1 MKKIIIGFILVVIIA
16 AAMIYSSSRNILHL
30 SDEKNEKFQPQTQPT
45 SVPNVVQKKNNETH
59 KAGKAVE
66 TTENNFAIYDQMEK
80 KWLDS
85 VSLIIGSK
93 TFPIY
98 LEMRERNDKEKMQAY
113 KEYHDYLRFKYG
125 DKYSYNISE
134 DQSIR
139 EKKIN
144 ERYLNDLL
152 KLIGQEKFKAYLKA
166 KDDFNEESR
175 RRSKEAMII
184 EF

>member
-1 MKKIIIGFILVVIIA
+1 MKKIIIAVILIIIIVA
-16 AAMIYSSSRNILHL
+16 ALIYSPSRNILQI
-30 SDEKNEKFQPQTQPT
+30 SKSKEE
-45 SVPNVVQKKNNETH
+45 SINVAPPSAQVDRQKKPLNNY

-66 TTENNFAIYDQMEK
+66 SAQNNFEIYDQMEK
-80 KWLDS
+80 KWLES
-85 VSLIIGSK
+85 VSNIIGNKSM
-93 TFPIY
+93 PMY
-98 LEMRERNDKEKMQAY
+98 LDMRERNDKEKMQAY

-125 DKYSYNISE
+125 DKYTYNISE

-166 KDDFNEESR
+166 RDDFNEENR
-175 RRSKEAMII
+175 RQSKEAMII

>member
-16 AAMIYSSSRNILHL
+16 AAMLYSPSRNILHI
-30 SDEKNEKFQPQTQPT
+30 SDEKNEKSQPQTQPT
-45 SVPNVVQKKNNETH
+45 SVPNVVQKKNKETH

-85 VSLIIGSK
+85 ASLIIGPK

>member
-1 MKKIIIGFILVVIIA
+1 MKKIIIGFFLIVIIA
-16 AAMIYSSSRNILHL
+16 AAMIYSPSRNILHITDAKKEL
-30 SDEKNEKFQPQTQPT
+30 SRSQITT
-45 SVPNVVQKKNNETH
+45 VANVDQKKNKETY

-80 KWLDS
+80 KWLES
-85 VSLIIGSK
+85 VSNIVGNK

-125 DKYSYNISE
+125 DKYTYNISE